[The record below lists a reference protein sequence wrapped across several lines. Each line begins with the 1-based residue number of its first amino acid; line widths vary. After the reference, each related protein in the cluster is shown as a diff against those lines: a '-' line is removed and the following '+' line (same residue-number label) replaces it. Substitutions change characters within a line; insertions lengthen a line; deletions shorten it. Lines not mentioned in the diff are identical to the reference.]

1 MTTICVVRPET
12 LLSGLFVRE
21 ESANV
26 TNGKEVEGVP
36 VTQNSQDL
44 SSRSCHFVRCLA
56 QVLGSFMSCFAL
68 GRKQDMKES
77 VDSATATGGD
87 VTATPPALAAVDFDV
102 DRRPG
107 CFCTALHTMRMLVL
121 RRTEK
126 TKKMLKAIKQVSPT
140 T

>member
-1 MTTICVVRPET
+1 MEKRWKVSLSPKTATICHLDLVI
-12 LLSGLFVRE
+12 LSG
-21 ESANV
+21 A
-26 TNGKEVEGVP
+26 T
-36 VTQNSQDL
+36 T
-44 SSRSCHFVRCLA
+44 
-56 QVLGSFMSCFAL
+56 AL

-126 TKKMLKAIKQVSPT
+126 RKENVESN
-140 T
+140 